1 MANRPGIKVHTQME
15 PARSQTASSHVEL
28 GEALPH
34 EPGRAEA
41 GDGRVH
47 LQRGLGELLMQ
58 DMRGR
63 GGSGGEGEGGVRR

>member
-1 MANRPGIKVHTQME
+1 MAPAWNQKV
-15 PARSQTASSHVEL
+15 SLHVEL
-28 GEALPH
+28 GKALPH

-58 DMRGR
+58 DVW
-63 GGSGGEGEGGVRR
+63 GEGEKEAVVRVE